1 MGTNMT
7 VFATF
12 RRPDNK
18 TNTISR
24 AVRILSFKFTK
35 DAYTPYTQ
43 LSAVFSTETTAFTP
57 FGSPSEYS
65 EVIFYVDSY
74 PVHEGIIDSFKIIKE
89 NGIEKGIVKS
99 RGFTSL
105 LLDNQLKPG
114 LYMNVSI
121 DKLMNNY
128 YTLPKVTHEQ
138 STSENYIF
146 VRNGSSMW
154 DALVSLSYKVHGTYP
169 YIKETNKV
177 MMTAGTP
184 QKNLVFDDDTLLN
197 YGSEMKTFRI
207 VSDFHMSDIDD
218 TYDKY
223 SYNNPEA
230 AEKKIVRHRYFD
242 LDRRFLY
249 SPEQALL
256 FRNALAMRGWKRKF
270 CTYNGYQKE
279 DLYDTVSFGDVQNG
293 IIKSISITGDRNG
306 VKTELSVY
314 EDKFTQQALPE

>member
-1 MGTNMT
+1 MSTNIS
-7 VFATF
+7 VFASF
-12 RRPDNK
+12 RRKD
-18 TNTISR
+18 NTISR
-24 AVRILSFKFTK
+24 AVRIISFRFTK

-43 LSAVFSTETTAFTP
+43 LSAVFSTITTAFTP
-57 FGSPSEYS
+57 FGSSSEYT
-65 EVIFYVDSY
+65 EVIFYINSHI
-74 PVHEGIIDSFKIIKE
+74 VHEGIIDSLKIIKE
-89 NGIEKGIVKS
+89 NGVEKGIIKS

-114 LYMNVSI
+114 LYMNISI
-121 DKLMNNY
+121 DKLINNY
-128 YTLPKVTHEQ
+128 YTLPKVTNEP

-169 YIKETNKV
+169 YIKGTNKV
-177 MMTAGTP
+177 MMTAETP

-207 VSDFHMSDIDD
+207 ASDFHMSDIDD

-249 SPEQALL
+249 SPEQALF
-256 FRNALAMRGWKRKF
+256 FRNAIAMRGWKRKF

-293 IIKSISITGDRNG
+293 IIKSILITGDRNG

-314 EDKFTQQALPE
+314 EDKFTQQALSE